1 MQTTQIGQIS
11 PFWIENRLI
20 HNSVIIAQH

>member
-1 MQTTQIGQIS
+1 MQTTQIS

>member
-1 MQTTQIGQIS
+1 MQTTQISQ
-11 PFWIENRLI
+11 IENRLI